1 MKREKTEAEA
11 AHREQSLWFGILRV
25 VLPLFAAVLAGL
37 FVLVCAIYGRARS
50 SLTIELGED
59 TPEASAFLR
68 KETDAASY
76 LTQPEAHY
84 RKPGNYRLTVHT
96 RTMDIPVT
104 LCVKDTVAPK
114 ATAIETTVPANVTL
128 TPDKLVKNLRDQSIV
143 KISFETAPTFGTIG
157 DYDAVVL
164 LEDESCNRTRVDVP
178 VHVRVAREALTLEAG
193 SSVPEQTAFLIGE
206 YRDVDMT
213 EITESMMHEPGD
225 YRIRIVA
232 DRIETETMLTVQDT
246 VPPTANGTTC
256 IVLPGEDVTPEML
269 FTDLKDETEVLAAF
283 VTKPDPELRM
293 PQTVEVKLTDL
304 GGNEAT
310 VTSTVLFSGIEPIEI
325 EARTAPLTVSELL
338 EGDEAS
344 DAALTGPFIPSVPG
358 SHLIPV
364 TINGQE
370 NIAVVNVKDTTPPD
384 VAVKKTT
391 GYTNTPLEPEAFV
404 SVNDVTETEIRFAE
418 EPDWTKEMQEV
429 TVIATDA
436 GGNSVEKR
444 FTLKLKPDTEAPVLY
459 GVKNRFCYVGEPV
472 AYLAE
477 VSAVDNCDGEVKV
490 EVDAS
495 NVNESRRGNY
505 RVTYR
510 ATDRAGNTVRKTVT
524 FKFIRAKVDDDEAQA
539 VAEKTIKKIFTDDM
553 TLAEQIE
560 AIFDYV
566 HTHIR
571 YTPKSNKQDWRSEAV
586 RGLTTGRGDCFTS
599 CSAARL
605 LLEQTDAQIMSV
617 QRAGANT
624 HHYWLLVNI
633 GTGWYHYDPSCV
645 GASRRRCFMWTTEQ
659 TRKVSKTY
667 WGFNAS
673 LYPPVATEPYNGGK

>member
-1 MKREKTEAEA
+1 
-11 AHREQSLWFGILRV
+11 
-25 VLPLFAAVLAGL
+25 
-37 FVLVCAIYGRARS
+37 
-50 SLTIELGED
+50 
-59 TPEASAFLR
+59 
-68 KETDAASY
+68 
-76 LTQPEAHY
+76 
-84 RKPGNYRLTVHT
+84 
-96 RTMDIPVT
+96 
-104 LCVKDTVAPK
+104 
-114 ATAIETTVPANVTL
+114 
-128 TPDKLVKNLRDQSIV
+128 
-143 KISFETAPTFGTIG
+143 
-157 DYDAVVL
+157 
-164 LEDESCNRTRVDVP
+164 
-178 VHVRVAREALTLEAG
+178 
-193 SSVPEQTAFLIGE
+193 
-206 YRDVDMT
+206 
-213 EITESMMHEPGD
+213 
-225 YRIRIVA
+225 
-232 DRIETETMLTVQDT
+232 
-246 VPPTANGTTC
+246 
-256 IVLPGEDVTPEML
+256 
-269 FTDLKDETEVLAAF
+269 
-283 VTKPDPELRM
+283 
-293 PQTVEVKLTDL
+293 
-304 GGNEAT
+304 
-310 VTSTVLFSGIEPIEI
+310 
-325 EARTAPLTVSELL
+325 
-338 EGDEAS
+338 
-344 DAALTGPFIPSVPG
+344 
-358 SHLIPV
+358 
-364 TINGQE
+364 
-370 NIAVVNVKDTTPPD
+370 
-384 VAVKKTT
+384 
-391 GYTNTPLEPEAFV
+391 
-404 SVNDVTETEIRFAE
+404 VTETEIRFAE